1 VHDLRAGK
9 THKLGFRLVA
19 TRSGRLYL
27 KGSVAVVTALEV
39 VSDGARFWFVLPSR
53 KTVWTGASA
62 ARHLAVAGDEAPYQV
77 LRPGDIVEALMPPPL
92 ELGPDE
98 VLMLE
103 ADASAYAVSVVQ
115 VEGTRGRL
123 RRRIWLARDTLVPS
137 RTRTYDGVGETLA
150 EVDLGQWQDG
160 LPRFIT
166 VSRPQEGYQAGF
178 SLSKVDRNGKLPEK
192 AFQPRL
198 PEGYTVVEVQ

>member
-1 VHDLRAGK
+1 
-9 THKLGFRLVA
+9 
-19 TRSGRLYL
+19 
-27 KGSVAVVTALEV
+27 
-39 VSDGARFWFVLPSR
+39 
-53 KTVWTGASA
+53 
-62 ARHLAVAGDEAPYQV
+62 
-77 LRPGDIVEALMPPPL
+77 
-92 ELGPDE
+92 
-98 VLMLE
+98 MLE